1 MLLRD
6 FACPLYKLQLLC
18 HIANR
23 IVSRTAKSFGAKAR
37 KRACCEPRMSNQ
49 GDADSR
55 GHRFASTAR
64 ICTVG
69 PFNAVGSLV
78 AQAKAYRA
86 QWTWGM
92 ARGAAQTS
100 MQGSLGGRSSH
111 EEENHERGS
120 SCRVGW
126 AVRERE
132 TTVHVMDER
141 YCYAHCNSVLTSAWL
156 AGRVKTYVM
165 LYVNHNHSNTR
176 GGKLRQSSSHV
187 AEWTED
193 NRYSFRVAFIELRVR
208 RSTPAHGWLA
218 VSPSPRPSCVLP
230 HP

>member
-1 MLLRD
+1 
-6 FACPLYKLQLLC
+6 
-18 HIANR
+18 
-23 IVSRTAKSFGAKAR
+23 
-37 KRACCEPRMSNQ
+37 
-49 GDADSR
+49 
-55 GHRFASTAR
+55 
-64 ICTVG
+64 
-69 PFNAVGSLV
+69 
-78 AQAKAYRA
+78 
-86 QWTWGM
+86 
-92 ARGAAQTS
+92 

-208 RSTPAHGWLA
+208 RSTPAHGWLVCLA
-218 VSPSPRPSCVLP
+218 EPSSILRPTTPVIAAGRDRCFQFSSCVVY
-230 HP
+230 HYYYSHCCS